1 MLWKKEDGIAVAEII
16 TLFAL
21 LSIMIFSALPFYNKL
36 ITQTHRI
43 KVVTMYN
50 KIKTSVII
58 SAVDSVSVSGEYK
71 IPYGNQVKN
80 SEIINISDSNTWMYS
95 GSGIWTYLPTGTQI
109 IYSRIKWNNYS
120 LKIEFLD

>member
-21 LSIMIFSALPFYNKL
+21 LSIMIFSALPFYNNL
-36 ITQTHRI
+36 ITQTHRLT
-43 KVVTMYN
+43 VETMYN
-50 KIKTSVII
+50 KIKTSVVI

-71 IPYGNQVKN
+71 VPYGSQIKN
-80 SEIINISDSNTWMYS
+80 SEIINISDSNNWTYS

-109 IYSRIKWNNYS
+109 IYIRLRNDDYS
-120 LKIEFLD
+120 VIIYHFD